1 MRYKH
6 FCDFSHFQIRHNSV
20 KCVNVFPRLEP
31 FPARQKYPHMPKIS
45 PGVLPVSS
53 INSVHINIYLYQ
65 WFSTGVPRLKLKGSA
80 GLLANIDVNT
90 PEIGNTMFSNLLTTM

>member
-1 MRYKH
+1 M
-6 FCDFSHFQIRHNSV
+6 
-20 KCVNVFPRLEP
+20 E
-31 FPARQKYPHMPKIS
+31 
-45 PGVLPVSS
+45 
-53 INSVHINIYLYQ
+53 NILYLIVELGQ